1 MATTF
6 HRLEPRNLDKAT
18 EIIRIVHA
26 LEGLP
31 LDTGAIESLLN
42 RLSIRTGGVH
52 VWVIEHDGATAGYM
66 LVELHPRNGFLWRE
80 ASISALYIRPVFRAK
95 GIAAKARILAREES
109 TSLGACLRWRQLHRE
124 DAALVTEASRSG
136 TVYQSGMVAA

>member
-6 HRLEPRNLDKAT
+6 HRLESRNLAKAT

-26 LEGLP
+26 LEGIP

-66 LVELHPRNGFLWRE
+66 LVEVHPRNGFLWRE
-80 ASISALYIRPVFRAK
+80 ASISALYLRPAFRAQ
-95 GIAAKARILAREES
+95 GIAGKARILARDES

-124 DAALVTEASRSG
+124 DAALITEAPRAG
-136 TVYQSGMVAA
+136 TVFQPRTVAA